1 MQKKEKPQLIGIVI
15 ILLLGIVYL
24 NYTWEKFKEN
34 QKNEIL
40 QISNSIVA
48 TFPKKDLNYL
58 EVNINDTLKE
68 KYKEIKNTLY
78 NIIKT
83 NPKARFAYIYV
94 QKNNHKLY
102 FIADSEP
109 ATSKDC
115 SPPGQEYSEANS
127 AYYKP
132 FKDGKGYVI
141 GPAKD
146 RWGTWISVLVPIKD
160 TKTGKTIAV
169 YAMDF
174 NAKKWNIILIQDVS
188 QSIILILFLLTTF
201 ILLLKI
207 KSKNKVLQEDLE
219 KHQKTEDELVIAI
232 KKAEES
238 DQLKSAFL
246 ANMSHEIRTPMNGII
261 GFAELLKKPN
271 LSSSEQQE
279 FIEIINQSGTRM
291 LSIINDIID
300 ISKIESGLMLVSLSE
315 TNINTQMDYIYNFFK
330 PEIEQKGIKISMQ
343 KSLPM
348 HEAVIQTDTEKLYAI
363 LTNLVKNAIKFTP
376 TGSIEFGYTVKVI
389 QKTNSVE
396 NDKSE
401 EKELEFFVKDTGI
414 GISKNQSAIIFE
426 RFRQTGEFM
435 TRNYEGAGLGLS
447 ISKAYVEMLGGKIK
461 VKSKKNV
468 GSTFYFTI
476 PYNPVIIKKNT
487 EILPE
492 KALNSEIKKIKI
504 VVAEDD
510 EISAYLIT
518 RLLSPFAKE
527 IIRLKNGIEIVQY
540 CQNNFD
546 IDLILMDIQMPEM
559 NGYEAMQEIRKFNKE
574 VLIFAQTAHV
584 LSEEK
589 RNTIESGF
597 NNYISKPIKK
607 EELHRLIFQYFSIKL
622 N

>member
-48 TFPKKDLNYL
+48 TFPKKNLNDL
-58 EVNINDTLKE
+58 EVNINDTIKE

-78 NIIKT
+78 TIIKT

-94 QKNNHKLY
+94 QKNNQKLY

-146 RWGTWISVLVPIKD
+146 RWGTWISVLAPIKD
-160 TKTGKTIAV
+160 IKTGKTIAV

-174 NAKKWNIILIQDVS
+174 NAKKWNIILIQEVS

-207 KSKNKVLQEDLE
+207 KSKNKVLQEDLQ

-238 DQLKSAFL
+238 DRLKSAFL

-271 LSSSEQQE
+271 LSSLEQQE
-279 FIEIINQSGTRM
+279 FIEIINQSGSRM
-291 LSIINDIID
+291 LNIINDIID

-315 TNINTQMDYIYNFFK
+315 TNINTQIDYIYNFFK

-343 KSLPM
+343 KGLPM
-348 HEAVIQTDTEKLYAI
+348 DKSVVQTDTEKLYAI

-389 QKTNSVE
+389 KKTNSVE

-426 RFRQTGEFM
+426 RFRQTSEFM

-447 ISKAYVEMLGGKIK
+447 ISKAYVEMLGGKIR
-461 VKSKKNV
+461 VKSKKNM

-476 PYNPVIIKKNT
+476 PYNPVIIKKNKK
-487 EILPE
+487 ILP
-492 KALNSEIKKIKI
+492 KNDLNSEIKKIKI

-510 EISAYLIT
+510 DISAYLIT

-527 IIRLKNGIEIVQY
+527 IIRLKNGLEIVQY
-540 CQNNFD
+540 CQNNLD

-607 EELHRLIFQYFSIKL
+607 EELHRLIFHYFSIKL